1 MRRTRLV
8 AAIAIAASIALAAPQ
23 LADSAPSA
31 DPREQREQVRAEQAR
46 VASELDTNQASLA
59 EIDDALQALDQNL
72 RTQQAALARTEE
84 EVAQAEQDIADAEA
98 AIDELTEQTEILRL
112 EVRRRAVQA
121 YVSPPGEDVLSVLE
135 TNDFV
140 SASAR
145 KFYLELRSQDDAD
158 VSDRLDGALTEIDY
172 QREKATEARD
182 VAEEKRAEQAER
194 TAAVEAAKADKE
206 ALANKVQ
213 ATIDSQ
219 IQRSLDLQATDRALS
234 KQIAEQQAA
243 LVARLAAEKAAADA
257 AAAAAAAAAPAPAP
271 EPSNQAPD
279 GSETG
284 PLPPIPGGGG
294 TGTGT
299 GGIPLCNA
307 AGITVNC
314 AVSGQVTNMVNAAR
328 AAGVPLAGSGY
339 RDPARQIELR
349 RAHCGSSYYAIYQMS
364 PSACRPPTA
373 RPGSSQ
379 HEVGLAIDFSNCSY
393 RSTACYRWLAGNAAS
408 FGFYNLPSEPWHWS
422 TTGS

>member
-1 MRRTRLV
+1 MRRTRL
-8 AAIAIAASIALAAPQ
+8 AAVIAIATAIALAAPQ
-23 LADSAPSA
+23 LADSAPTA
-31 DPREQREQVRAEQAR
+31 DPRAQREQVRAEQAK
-46 VASELDTNQASLA
+46 VAAELDTNQASLA
-59 EIDDALQALDQNL
+59 EIDEALQALDQNL

-84 EVAQAEQDIADAEA
+84 EVAQAEKDIADAEA
-98 AIDELTEQTEILRL
+98 AIEELNEQTDVLRA

-140 SASAR
+140 TASSR
-145 KFYLELRSQDDAD
+145 KFYIELRSQDDAD
-158 VSDRLDGALTEIDY
+158 VADRLSGALAEIDY
-172 QREKATEARD
+172 QREKATEARE
-182 VAEEKRAEQAER
+182 VAETKRAEQAER

-206 ALANKVQ
+206 ALAGRVQ

-243 LVARLAAEKAAADA
+243 LVARLAAEQAAAEA
-257 AAAAAAAAAPAPAP
+257 AAAQQAAAAPTP
-271 EPSNQAPD
+271 EPTNQAP
-279 GSETG
+279 GGGETG
-284 PLPPIPGGGG
+284 PLPPVPGGGS

-314 AVSGQVTNMVNAAR
+314 AISGQVTNMVNAAR

-393 RSTACYRWLAGNAAS
+393 RSTACYRWLAANAAS